1 MASRRKRER
10 SRSSGGHP
18 EPKSARKTRTKDI
31 VSRSSR
37 GSKPAR
43 TPDLSRFRS
52 PLGPIDPAKLS
63 RDTRSRVINA
73 LNEGREHPN
82 FSFSKLA
89 KRWHLDPRSFYRHA
103 KQAIRTDASGY
114 VRVRPNDRLRVVL
127 QIPTTKPGEYQTI
140 VTRSS
145 KERQQLGEWWAALN
159 EAKDGKFARLNTFPK
174 NTFIDGVR
182 LPTSPYE
189 VQKLLDALEAEG
201 SKFAG
206 PYRVSGSQS

>member
-1 MASRRKRER
+1 MAQKRLRRI
-10 SRSSGGHP
+10 
-18 EPKSARKTRTKDI
+18 T
-31 VSRSSR
+31 SSR
-37 GSKPAR
+37 GSGKGSSGANNKTRSLSVPR
-43 TPDLSRFRS
+43 SQRQGKRTTPDLSRFRS

-82 FSFSKLA
+82 FPFSTLA

-103 KQAIRTDASGY
+103 KQAIRTDASGH
-114 VRVRPNDRLRVVL
+114 VRVRPSDHLRLVL

-145 KERQQLGEWWAALN
+145 KERQQLGEWWAAMN
-159 EAKDGKFARLNTFPK
+159 EARAGKFARLNAFPK
-174 NTFIDGVR
+174 NTLIDGVR

-206 PYRVSGSQS
+206 PYRLSGSPS